1 MNSWERTGMCLVCPT
16 NQLFIF
22 LGGFIFFLKKC
33 LPTTLNRQRL
43 QRMMQ
48 YTVLSMSLNFPLG
61 LLVFRRHDT
70 PPTFC
75 SWHRVGERGRRRHKS
90 RLQHSPSITP
100 LRICLSMQESY
111 FGDFFFPPTKMLQQ
125 QKWKKQ
131 QQTRTTTMN
140 KMFVVSLAWL

>member
-100 LRICLSMQESY
+100 LRICHSMQEVGRKATLATTSS
-111 FGDFFFPPTKMLQQ
+111 FPPPKCCSSRSGRSNSKQGQQ
-125 QKWKKQ
+125 P
-131 QQTRTTTMN
+131 
-140 KMFVVSLAWL
+140 